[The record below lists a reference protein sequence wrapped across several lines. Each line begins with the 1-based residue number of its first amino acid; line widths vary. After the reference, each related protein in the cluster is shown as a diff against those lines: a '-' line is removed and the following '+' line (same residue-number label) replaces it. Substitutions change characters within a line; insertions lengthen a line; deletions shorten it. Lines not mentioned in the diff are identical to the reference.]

1 MGKVKSAILIT
12 LFTLVIAAL
21 CFVCTV
27 SFNYGTDGIH
37 KFNSVLR
44 MTDKDADLGGGYGSN
59 GEYNGGGYLVTYYPD
74 GVISAKEYADNLG
87 GYADETEKADYE
99 KSYVPYSDGTLYLNK
114 DDVCDGGA
122 EPSEAFKASFKNTVN
137 LLEKRFSLLKKDG
150 AELSVTDDYTIR
162 AFLPKNTM
170 NSALAAFTFNSYTGD
185 FSVRY
190 GSSEDAAETIMPKG
204 NKTITD
210 YFKKA
215 STRTTADGTSYIVL
229 KFTDKGRE
237 VIKEKTAESGT
248 MYFTVGENT
257 VIPLSVSEEID
268 QSTLYISGTY
278 TAETAAMCANVIN
291 TVINTAGAD
300 DTLSLSIGESVQFEG
315 LYGGNALTS
324 LYIAYGVCF
333 LAMMAF
339 FFVRYRRLGFVHL
352 YTYLI
357 FTLAMIL
364 CVYGI
369 SFLYLSLET
378 FIAFLLVSLL
388 LSASNVITF
397 EYAKKE
403 YATGRTMASSVKAG
417 YKKCFWH
424 IFDLHIVIA
433 VLSFIT
439 FGIGLANLS
448 AFAFILGLGTVF
460 SGICCLALN
469 RLMWAIMMSFTPNK
483 GGFCNF
489 KREEVEDDD

>member
-1 MGKVKSAILIT
+1 MGKIKSAILIT
-12 LFTLVIAAL
+12 LFSLVIAAL
-21 CFVCTV
+21 CFVCFV
-27 SFNYGTDGIH
+27 SFSYGTDGIH
-37 KFNSVLR
+37 TFNSVLR
-44 MTDKDADLGGGYGSN
+44 MTDKDADLGGSYGSE
-59 GEYNGGGYLVTYYPD
+59 GDYNGGGYLVTYYPE

-87 GYADETEKADYE
+87 GYADEAEKKEYE
-99 KSYVPYSDGTLYLNK
+99 ESYVPYLDGTLYLDK
-114 DDVCDGGA
+114 DEVCDGGDT
-122 EPSEAFKASFKNTVN
+122 PTEAFEQSFKNTVK
-137 LLEKRFSLLKKDG
+137 LLEKRFALLKEDG
-150 AELSVTDDYTIR
+150 AQLSVTDDYTVR
-162 AFLPKNTM
+162 AFLPKDTM

-190 GSSEDAAETIMPKG
+190 GSSADTAETIMPARS
-204 NKTITD
+204 NKQITD

-215 STRTTADGTSYIVL
+215 SSRTNTEGTSYIVL
-229 KFTDKGRE
+229 KFTKEGKE
-237 VIKEKTAESGT
+237 VIATQTTDSGT
-248 MYFTVGENT
+248 MYFMVGDNT
-257 VIPLSVSEEID
+257 VIPLNVSDPID
-268 QSTLYISGTY
+268 EATLYISGSY
-278 TAETAAMCANVIN
+278 TAETAAICANVIN
-291 TVINTAGAD
+291 TVINTSGAE
-300 DTLSLSIGESVQFEG
+300 DTLSLSIGEAVRYEG
-315 LYGGNALTS
+315 LYGSNALTS

-333 LAMMAF
+333 AAMMAF

-357 FTLAMIL
+357 FTLVMIL

-403 YATGRTMASSVKAG
+403 YATRRTMASSVKTG

-433 VLSFIT
+433 ALSFIT

-460 SGICCLALN
+460 SGVSCLALN
-469 RLMWAIMMSFTPNK
+469 RLMWAIMMSFTHDK
-483 GGFCNF
+483 GKFCNF
-489 KREEVEDDD
+489 KREEVEDD